1 MLLVG
6 DELVFI
12 SDNGIATCLNAKTG
26 DEHWKE
32 RIEGNYSASPL
43 FADGRFY
50 FFSQDGVTNVVAP
63 GTEYKHLAENTLD
76 GGFMASPTAGAHA
89 RADATPSQEQAGAQI
104 GRYKLL
110 EQIGEAG
117 MGSIW
122 MAVLSIIRNRGH
134 LIVTRGFALLR
145 HEAEVA

>member
-1 MLLVG
+1 MRRSAAEIFHTARELPADKRDGYLLGACDG
-6 DELVFI
+6 DAALRGQVD
-12 SDNGIATCLNAKTG
+12 SLL
-26 DEHWKE
+26 
-32 RIEGNYSASPL
+32 R
-43 FADGRFY
+43 AD
-50 FFSQDGVTNVVAP
+50 A
-63 GTEYKHLAENTLD
+63 AA